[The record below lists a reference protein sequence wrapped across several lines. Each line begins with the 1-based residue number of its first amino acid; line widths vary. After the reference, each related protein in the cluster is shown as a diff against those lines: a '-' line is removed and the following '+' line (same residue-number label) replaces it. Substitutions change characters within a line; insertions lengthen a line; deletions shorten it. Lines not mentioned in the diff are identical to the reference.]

1 MKKGDTVRIIS
12 DLYGDNGKAGT
23 VVDVM
28 ESDQMGVLVSVKS
41 DNKVNTYTINDVLN
55 ITASLNV
62 KESVNLDWNGFIEDT
77 PITVNKDAAYKRK
90 TIMDEIIELWH
101 TEINATDTAGL
112 SEEHR
117 AVYDTAFE
125 AMNAVIEQELKV
137 ICDGR

>member
-1 MKKGDTVRIIS
+1 MKKGDSVKIIS
-12 DLYGDNGKAGT
+12 DLYGESGKTGAIISM
-23 VVDVM
+23 V
-28 ESDQMGVLVSVKS
+28 ESEQMGVLVQIKTADS
-41 DNKVNTYTINDVLN
+41 VNTYTINDV
-55 ITASLNV
+55 V
-62 KESVNLDWNGFIEDT
+62 KNAPLDIKGTVDLDRHGFIEPT
-77 PITVNKDAAYKRK
+77 RISINKDAAYKRK

-117 AVYDTAFE
+117 EVYDNAFE

>member
-1 MKKGDTVRIIS
+1 MKKGDSVKIIS
-12 DLYGDNGKAGT
+12 DLYGESGKTGT
-23 VVDVM
+23 IISMV
-28 ESDQMGVLVSVKS
+28 ESEQMGVLVQIKTADS
-41 DNKVNTYTINDVLN
+41 VNTYTINDV
-55 ITASLNV
+55 V
-62 KESVNLDWNGFIEDT
+62 KNAPLDIKGTVDLDRHGFIEPT
-77 PITVNKDAAYKRK
+77 RISINKDAAYKRK

-117 AVYDTAFE
+117 EVYDNAFE